1 MPSRAEVGRAHSWRA
16 ALRGLIL
23 LVCCT
28 GCAGLH
34 ASARAICL
42 RRERASPAR
51 AGQPFAAEW
60 TAPPPMGFEWGPDLD
75 DVTEDDDAGGAVEG
89 SADIDGGERDAPR
102 KPRGRSGGER
112 RHRSRRKDLLALTT
126 RVQNLRPSASTSDVG
141 ALVDGA
147 GLVANNF
154 TELLVELKRRNRWK
168 QAVMVA
174 DYVRGKDLLQ
184 LNALQYNLL
193 ISACARPSPRRAL
206 ALFRQMQNCPRVD
219 ADVVS
224 YNAAIK
230 AAAQARDPMQVH
242 ASSDVARRDAAR
254 GDALARER
262 CHLLADCRATALRVR
277 RRSPFWS
284 RWRRRGWRR
293 RHDRTTPPSTRAP
306 RCSAQAE
313 PSTPSPRPCRVR
325 TAPLTRERAPGACA
339 GVGLARGDTSAG
351 QDGGGGGRA

>member
-1 MPSRAEVGRAHSWRA
+1 
-16 ALRGLIL
+16 
-23 LVCCT
+23 
-28 GCAGLH
+28 
-34 ASARAICL
+34 
-42 RRERASPAR
+42 
-51 AGQPFAAEW
+51 
-60 TAPPPMGFEWGPDLD
+60 MGFEWGPDLD
-75 DVTEDDDAGGAVEG
+75 DVTEYDDDGGAVEG
-89 SADIDGGERDAPR
+89 PADIDGGERDAPP
-102 KPRGRSGGER
+102 KPLERSGGEST
-112 RHRSRRKDLLALTT
+112 HRSRRKDLLALTT
-126 RVQNLRPSASTSDVG
+126 RVQNLRPSASTADVG

-242 ASSDVARRDAAR
+242 APIQRRCSPRRAR
-254 GDALARER
+254 ARE
-262 CHLLADCRATALRVR
+262 L
-277 RRSPFWS
+277 PF
-284 RWRRRGWRR
+284 
-293 RHDRTTPPSTRAP
+293 
-306 RCSAQAE
+306 
-313 PSTPSPRPCRVR
+313 
-325 TAPLTRERAPGACA
+325 
-339 GVGLARGDTSAG
+339 AR
-351 QDGGGGGRA
+351 

>member
-16 ALRGLIL
+16 ALRGLTL
-23 LVCCT
+23 FVCCA

-42 RRERASPAR
+42 RRQRTTPAR

-75 DVTEDDDAGGAVEG
+75 DVTEYDDDGGAVEG
-89 SADIDGGERDAPR
+89 PADIDGGERDAPP
-102 KPRGRSGGER
+102 KPQERSGGEST
-112 RHRSRRKDLLALTT
+112 HRSRRKDLLALTT
-126 RVQNLRPSASTSDVG
+126 RVQNLRPSASTADVG
-141 ALVDGA
+141 ALVDDA

-242 ASSDVARRDAAR
+242 APSDVARRDAL
-254 GDALARER
+254 ALESCRL
-262 CHLLADCRATALRVR
+262 HADC
-277 RRSPFWS
+277 
-284 RWRRRGWRR
+284 
-293 RHDRTTPPSTRAP
+293 
-306 RCSAQAE
+306 
-313 PSTPSPRPCRVR
+313 
-325 TAPLTRERAPGACA
+325 
-339 GVGLARGDTSAG
+339 
-351 QDGGGGGRA
+351 